1 MAQTKP
7 KYPLIDIPTSTDRRD
22 VPFVRAVALYNGLI
36 RHDLHD
42 LFPPDLSASVVHAH
56 LAVQLDAERTQRSA
70 GQAQHTARSA
80 QASASRAAEEAL
92 PRLLALVNGTFPSG
106 SPERSAFFPPGAAR
120 QSDRAQLRAIAAGM
134 AKHPLPK
141 LPPNLALA
149 RIETLVQVLD
159 AEASRLDESTQSA
172 QAARTTQ
179 ENLRVR
185 TAEIR
190 DRLTDVVIGYFGRY
204 SPEVAQFG
212 LTVRSKKRKPKST
225 KAAKKPAPAPP
236 TA

>member
-7 KYPLIDIPTSTDRRD
+7 RFPLLDIPTSTDRRD
-22 VPFVRAVALYNGLI
+22 VPFARAAALYNGLI
-36 RHDLHD
+36 RRELYD
-42 LFPPDLSASVVHAH
+42 LFPPDLSPSAVHAH
-56 LAVQLDAERTQRSA
+56 LATQRDAELTQRSA
-70 GQAQHTARSA
+70 GQAQHSARSA
-80 QASASRAAEEAL
+80 QASASRDAEEAL
-92 PRLLALVNGTFPSG
+92 PRLLALVNGTFPPG
-106 SPERSAFFPPGAAR
+106 SSERSVFFPPGAAR

-141 LPPNLALA
+141 LPPDLSLA
-149 RIETLVQVLD
+149 RIETLVKVLD

-212 LTVRSKKRKPKST
+212 LTVRSKKRKPKS
-225 KAAKKPAPAPP
+225 AKKPPPAAP
-236 TA
+236 TT